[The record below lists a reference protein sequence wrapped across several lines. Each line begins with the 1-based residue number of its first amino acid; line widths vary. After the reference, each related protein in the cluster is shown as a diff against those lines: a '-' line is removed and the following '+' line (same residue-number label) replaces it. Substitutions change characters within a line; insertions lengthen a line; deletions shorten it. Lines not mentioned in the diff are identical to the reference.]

1 MLQRLLKRMEHARQR
16 QFAQAHHYRQ
26 SSAKPMVMGSPT
38 QQPNERKNM
47 NAQDNRSGYMLLFVG
62 MDWHR
67 GLSPEQTQK
76 VSEDW
81 MTWFKALMEE
91 GKAVAGHP
99 LGLEGK
105 SVSGRNRAVTDG
117 PFAEAKEAIGGYFLL
132 NVVTLDEAVAI
143 ARQCPGLP
151 FGAKVEVRPVLSN
164 CPLAP
169 VNKIEEALA
178 GAK

>member
-1 MLQRLLKRMEHARQR
+1 
-16 QFAQAHHYRQ
+16 
-26 SSAKPMVMGSPT
+26 
-38 QQPNERKNM
+38 M
-47 NAQDNRSGYMLLFVG
+47 NISNQNRNGFMLLFVG
-62 MDWHR
+62 MDWHK

-76 VSEDW
+76 ISEDW
-81 MTWFKALMEE
+81 MAWFQGLMAQ

-105 SVSGRNRAVTDG
+105 SVSGKTRTVTDG
-117 PFAEAKEAIGGYFLL
+117 PFAEAKEAIGGYFMLD
-132 NVVTLDEAVAI
+132 VATMDEAVEI

-151 FGAKVEVRPVLSN
+151 FGAKVEVRPVLSE

-169 VNKIEEALA
+169 ENKVEEALA

>member
-1 MLQRLLKRMEHARQR
+1 M
-16 QFAQAHHYRQ
+16 
-26 SSAKPMVMGSPT
+26 

-47 NAQDNRSGYMLLFVG
+47 NAQNQSGYMLLFVG
-62 MDWHR
+62 MDWHK

-81 MTWFKALMEE
+81 MAWFKKLTVE

-99 LGLEGK
+99 LGFEGK
-105 SVSGRNRAVTDG
+105 RVSGKNRTVTDG
-117 PFAEAKEAIGGYFLL
+117 PFAESKEAVGGYFM
-132 NVVTLDEAVAI
+132 LDVATMEEAVAI
-143 ARQCPGLP
+143 AQQCPGLP
-151 FGAKVEVRPVLSN
+151 FGAKVEVRPVLSE

-169 VNKIEEALA
+169 ENKIEEVLA